1 LETEQAFAP
10 FGNAY
15 NDADVVWVVEPLQPP
30 DNDAASVDKS

>member
-15 NDADVVWVVEPLQPP
+15 NDADVVWAVESLEPP